1 MSKHPIS
8 RKFFYQGTL
17 DLAYNLLG
25 KILYKETAEGLAAGK
40 IVETEAYLGID
51 DRAAHSYGNKRTKRT
66 EIMYGEPGYVYTFE
80 MHTHCLVN
88 VVSELEGQ
96 PEAVLIRALEPIT
109 GLELMYERRKVQK
122 EKELT
127 NGPGK
132 LTKALGIIKQ
142 DYGCHFSERPLY
154 ITEGEILES
163 ISSGPRIGIEKT
175 GEARFY
181 PYRFWETG
189 NRFVSK

>member
-8 RKFFYQGTL
+8 KKFFYQGTL

-25 KILYKETAEGLAAGK
+25 KILYKETEEGLAAGK
-40 IVETEAYLGID
+40 IVETEAYLGIE

-66 EIMYGEPGYVYTFE
+66 EIMYGGPGYVYTFE

-88 VVSELEGQ
+88 VVSEPEGQ

-132 LTKALGIIKQ
+132 LTKALGIIKK
-142 DYGCHFSERPLY
+142 DYGHHFSERPLY
-154 ITEGEILES
+154 ITEGEKPES
-163 ISSGPRIGIEKT
+163 ISSGPRIGIENT

-189 NRFVSK
+189 NRFVSR